1 MDSVLRHRI
10 PRAEVGLVA
19 EASVDVRT
27 EAGPREHPP
36 VSDLA
41 LWTSVLGGP
50 FLFLLNLE
58 VNYVMVDWACN
69 TGNDWA
75 LHVVH
80 FVSLVLSAACALLGL
95 KLLRRVE
102 RAAPDGDRAA
112 NARSRLLATLGILS
126 GMLFAVSVFAQWIGV
141 MVLGTCL
148 RN

>member
-1 MDSVLRHRI
+1 
-10 PRAEVGLVA
+10 
-19 EASVDVRT
+19 VDVRT

-50 FLFLLNLE
+50 FVFLLNLE

-80 FVSLVLSAACALLGL
+80 FVALVLSAACALLGL
-95 KLLRRVE
+95 ALLGRMR
-102 RAAPDGDRAA
+102 A
-112 NARSRLLATLGILS
+112 NATDSGGSDSRSRLLAMLGILS
-126 GMLFAVSVFAQWIGV
+126 GALFAVSILAQWIPV

>member
-1 MDSVLRHRI
+1 MAD
-10 PRAEVGLVA
+10 
-19 EASVDVRT
+19 ASVDVRSET
-27 EAGPREHPP
+27 GPREHPP

-50 FLFLLNLE
+50 FVFLLNLE

-75 LHVVH
+75 LHLVH
-80 FVSLVLSAACALLGL
+80 FVSLLLCAACAVLGL
-95 KLLRRVE
+95 TLLRHVRGAE
-102 RAAPDGDRAA
+102 PDSGSSDS
-112 NARSRLLATLGILS
+112 RSRLLATLGISS
-126 GMLFAVSVFAQWIGV
+126 GALFAVSVLAQWIPL

>member
-1 MDSVLRHRI
+1 MT
-10 PRAEVGLVA
+10 

-69 TGNDWA
+69 TGNAWA
-75 LHVVH
+75 LHGVH
-80 FVSLVLSAACALLGL
+80 FLSLVLSAACALLGL
-95 KLLRRVE
+95 TLLRRVRRSGPDSN
-102 RAAPDGDRAA
+102 RAAD
-112 NARSRLLATLGILS
+112 ARSRLLATLGVLS
-126 GMLFAVSVFAQWIGV
+126 GTLFTVSIFAQWIGV

>member
-1 MDSVLRHRI
+1 M
-10 PRAEVGLVA
+10 A

-27 EAGPREHPP
+27 ESGPREHPP

-80 FVSLVLSAACALLGL
+80 FVALVLSAACASLGL
-95 KLLRRVE
+95 MLLRRV
-102 RAAPDGDRAA
+102 RGDRSDGSRSTD
-112 NARSRLLATLGILS
+112 ARSRLLATVGILS
-126 GMLFAVSVFAQWIGV
+126 GTLFAVSIFAQWIPV

>member
-1 MDSVLRHRI
+1 MAD
-10 PRAEVGLVA
+10 ATF
-19 EASVDVRT
+19 DVRP
-27 EAGPREHPP
+27 EPGPREHPP

-41 LWTSVLGGP
+41 LWTSVSGGP
-50 FLFLLNLE
+50 FVFLLNLE

-95 KLLRRVE
+95 MLLRRVRRE
-102 RAAPDGDRAA
+102 GADSDRAA
-112 NARSRLLATLGILS
+112 DARSRLLATLGLS
-126 GMLFAVSVFAQWIGV
+126 SGTFCAVSIFAQWIPV

>member
-1 MDSVLRHRI
+1 
-10 PRAEVGLVA
+10 VA
-19 EASVDVRT
+19 EASVDVRD

-58 VNYVMVDWACN
+58 VSYVMVDWACN

-80 FVSLVLSAACALLGL
+80 LVSLVLSAACALLGL
-95 KLLRRVE
+95 TLLRRVR
-102 RAAPDGDRAA
+102 RAGPDGDRAA
-112 NARSRLLATLGILS
+112 DARSRLLATVGVLS
-126 GMLFAVSVFAQWIGV
+126 GTLFAVSVFAQWIGV

>member
-1 MDSVLRHRI
+1 MT
-10 PRAEVGLVA
+10 
-19 EASVDVRT
+19 EASVDIRT

-75 LHVVH
+75 LHVAH

-95 KLLRRVE
+95 MLLRRVQRTGAE
-102 RAAPDGDRAA
+102 TDRAA
-112 NARSRLLATLGILS
+112 VARSRLLATLGILS
-126 GMLFAVSVFAQWIGV
+126 GSLFAVSVVAQWIGV

>member
-1 MDSVLRHRI
+1 MV
-10 PRAEVGLVA
+10 

-50 FLFLLNLE
+50 LVFLLNLE
-58 VNYVMVDWACN
+58 VSYVMVDWACN

-75 LHVVH
+75 LHLAH
-80 FVSLVLSAACALLGL
+80 IVSLVLAATCAVLGL
-95 KLLRRVE
+95 TLLRRVTADDPGGAG
-102 RAAPDGDRAA
+102 RSD
-112 NARSRLLATLGILS
+112 ARSRLLATLGILS
-126 GMLFAVSVFAQWIGV
+126 GTLFAVSIFAQWIGV

>member
-1 MDSVLRHRI
+1 M
-10 PRAEVGLVA
+10 AEV
-19 EASVDVRT
+19 SVDVRT

-69 TGNDWA
+69 TGNEWA

-80 FVSLVLSAACALLGL
+80 LVSLVLSAACALLGVI
-95 KLLRRVE
+95 LLRRVR
-102 RAAPDGDRAA
+102 RAEPDTDRASD
-112 NARSRLLATLGILS
+112 ARSRLLATLGISS
-126 GMLFAVSVFAQWIGV
+126 GTLFAVSVFAQWIGV

>member
-1 MDSVLRHRI
+1 M
-10 PRAEVGLVA
+10 AEV
-19 EASVDVRT
+19 SVDVRT

-58 VNYVMVDWACN
+58 VSYVMVDWACN

-80 FVSLVLSAACALLGL
+80 FVSFVLSAACALLGL
-95 KLLRRVE
+95 TLLRRVRNSGPE
-102 RAAPDGDRAA
+102 SDRAA
-112 NARSRLLATLGILS
+112 DARSRLLATLGILS
-126 GMLFAVSVFAQWIGV
+126 GALFAVSGFAQWIGV
-141 MVLGTCL
+141 MVVGTCL

>member
-1 MDSVLRHRI
+1 M
-10 PRAEVGLVA
+10 A
-19 EASVDVRT
+19 EASVDVRA

-58 VNYVMVDWACN
+58 ASYVMVDWACN
-69 TGNDWA
+69 TGHDWA

-80 FVSLVLSAACALLGL
+80 LIAFVLSAACALLGL
-95 KLLRRVE
+95 MLLRRVK
-102 RAAPDGDRAA
+102 RAGPDGDATA
-112 NARSRLLATLGILS
+112 DARSRLLATLGMLS
-126 GMLFAVSVFAQWIGV
+126 GTLFAVSVFAQWIGV

>member
-1 MDSVLRHRI
+1 M
-10 PRAEVGLVA
+10 AEV
-19 EASVDVRT
+19 SVDVRK

-50 FLFLLNLE
+50 FVFLLNLE

-80 FVSLVLSAACALLGL
+80 FVSFVLSAACALLGL
-95 KLLRRVE
+95 TLLRRVKRDE
-102 RAAPDGDRAA
+102 PDGAGGSD
-112 NARSRLLATLGILS
+112 ARSRLLATLGVLS
-126 GMLFAVSVFAQWIGV
+126 GALFAVSVFAQWIGV

>member
-1 MDSVLRHRI
+1 M
-10 PRAEVGLVA
+10 A
-19 EASVDVRT
+19 EASFDIRT
-27 EAGPREHPP
+27 EAAPREPPP

-80 FVSLVLSAACALLGL
+80 FVSFVLSAACALLGVM
-95 KLLRRVE
+95 LLRRV
-102 RAAPDGDRAA
+102 RRSGPDTDRASD
-112 NARSRLLATLGILS
+112 ARSRLLATLGISS
-126 GMLFAVSVFAQWIGV
+126 GTLFAVSVSAQWIGV

>member
-1 MDSVLRHRI
+1 M
-10 PRAEVGLVA
+10 A

-27 EAGPREHPP
+27 EARPRQRPP

-58 VNYVMVDWACN
+58 VSYVMVDWACN
-69 TGNDWA
+69 TGTDWA

-80 FVSLVLSAACALLGL
+80 FVSLLLSAACALLGL
-95 KLLRRVE
+95 TLLRRVR
-102 RAAPDGDRAA
+102 RAGPDSDRDDG
-112 NARSRLLATLGILS
+112 RSRLLATLGLLS
-126 GMLFAVSVFAQWIGV
+126 GTLFAVSIFAQWIGV
-141 MVLGTCL
+141 IVLGTCL